1 MHLIL
6 EYTSDEE
13 AEQALVHELF
23 EVGGHGLENF
33 LCEHTKLKDIHLHRE
48 KRALKNL
55 LVSFDVDDKLK
66 EGFTYMSSKQGKHIL
81 NRRNRLSDTLCLPEA
96 GREKCAAVKHGID
109 TDVQLVCWGFY
120 CPGQGNCQRACGGYG
135 RCAEGCDVT
144 QKRNNKHCCSV
155 EVIAEILASD
165 PTRWRVCVKGQHVS
179 PGM

>member
-96 GREKCAAVKHGID
+96 GSPYRTLSAFDNFCDGASQSKICTPLISTIAD
-109 TDVQLVCWGFY
+109 QQLA
-120 CPGQGNCQRACGGYG
+120 PTAKIMRQASP
-135 RCAEGCDVT
+135 
-144 QKRNNKHCCSV
+144 NNK
-155 EVIAEILASD
+155 
-165 PTRWRVCVKGQHVS
+165 
-179 PGM
+179 